1 MSGAFVRQLHQDWNS
16 CGEFSDCDTLVR
28 TMRQCNVAGTD
39 DHAGRQCL
47 QLGRVGT
54 VWSNARRR
62 SYQLAAKPH
71 EWMIFRQLRRIAFAP
86 LVQREPVTMR
96 RLANQFYDGAGIYLG
111 AVAEFNAGGGF

>member
-1 MSGAFVRQLHQDWNS
+1 
-16 CGEFSDCDTLVR
+16 
-28 TMRQCNVAGTD
+28 MRLCNVAGTD
-39 DHAGRQCL
+39 DHARGQYL

-86 LVQREPVTMR
+86 LVQGESVTMR
-96 RLANQFYDGAGIYLG
+96 RLANQFYDWAGIDLG
-111 AVAEFNAGGGF
+111 AVAEFNAGGGFRHSYIRCRAVVVDHKIEVAERRVIGR